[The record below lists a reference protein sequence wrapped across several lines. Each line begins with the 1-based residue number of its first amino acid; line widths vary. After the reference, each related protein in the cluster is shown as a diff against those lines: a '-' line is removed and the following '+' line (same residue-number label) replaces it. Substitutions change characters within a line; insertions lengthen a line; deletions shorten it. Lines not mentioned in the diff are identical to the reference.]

1 MFFTHSVNNINAS
14 QKGFLN
20 ACKTFLLMMFTFTLL
35 NLLPSISF
43 AAELKVGD
51 KAPQFS
57 LVNQNGETLS
67 LQDYQGKWVVLYFYP
82 KNDTPGCTTEAC
94 SFRDN
99 INRLIAQ
106 QAVVLGVSLDD
117 QESHAEFAKKYK
129 LPFDLL
135 ADEEGEVTS
144 KYGALLDLKVVK
156 FAKRHSFII
165 DPQGHI
171 AKIYRQVS
179 PKDHVR
185 EVMADLNA
193 LQQSNKQINQSA
205 S

>member
-165 DPQGHI
+165 DPQGLI

-179 PKDHVR
+179 PKEHVR